1 MDLTSLLIFLAIGAL
16 AGWLAGLILKGR
28 GFGLLADIGIG
39 CLGALIGG
47 WLFRALDI
55 HVGGFLGAIVTAT
68 VGAVV
73 FIVVIRLLRKLAS

>member
-1 MDLTSLLIFLAIGAL
+1 
-16 AGWLAGLILKGR
+16 
-28 GFGLLADIGIG
+28 LLADIGIG